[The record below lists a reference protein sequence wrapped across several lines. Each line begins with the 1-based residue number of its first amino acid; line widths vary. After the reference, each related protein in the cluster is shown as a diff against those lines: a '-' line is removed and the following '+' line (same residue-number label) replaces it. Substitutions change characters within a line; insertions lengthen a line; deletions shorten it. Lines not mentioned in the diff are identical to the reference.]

1 MREEGDGPMKTA
13 LTDALWRLGAL
24 LELPRDMHCGHGT
37 PATDGEARAGAVPC
51 PECRQVLEVMGAL
64 RNERPS

>member
-1 MREEGDGPMKTA
+1 MKAA

-24 LELPRDMHCGHGT
+24 LELPRDMHCGHDA
-37 PATDGEARAGAVPC
+37 PEADGLARPGAMPC
-51 PECRQVLEVMGAL
+51 PQCRQVLEVMEAL